1 MAEQRFGGGAL
12 DYLAEAL
19 SRGEDKG
26 GGITGV
32 LQGPG
37 TPVGGGMNQMMGGL
51 LKMLGEA
58 RPPQPEFNIVNGS
71 AAVDKMLSGGD
82 PSRRFWVY
90 RRKMNSDEAGNAE
103 NASGSIAQW
112 LLISD
117 DGKEGFGLNTNGEQL
132 EIPKSL
138 EGYERHPKFKNSYT
152 AAGLNRARQLRQK
165 QNDEVNAVIRDNAW
179 RSPVLQEAPD
189 PDDYFLGLNDC
200 QRYIKELDRLYKE

>member
-1 MAEQRFGGGAL
+1 
-12 DYLAEAL
+12 
-19 SRGEDKG
+19 
-26 GGITGV
+26 
-32 LQGPG
+32 
-37 TPVGGGMNQMMGGL
+37 
-51 LKMLGEA
+51 
-58 RPPQPEFNIVNGS
+58 
-71 AAVDKMLSGGD
+71 MLSTGD
-82 PSRRFWVY
+82 PNRRFRVY
-90 RRKMNSDEAGNAE
+90 RRNMKSDRGGG
-103 NASGSIAQW
+103 SRDSSSSIAHW
-112 LLISD
+112 LLIGD

-200 QRYIKELDRLYKE
+200 QRYIKELDRIYKE